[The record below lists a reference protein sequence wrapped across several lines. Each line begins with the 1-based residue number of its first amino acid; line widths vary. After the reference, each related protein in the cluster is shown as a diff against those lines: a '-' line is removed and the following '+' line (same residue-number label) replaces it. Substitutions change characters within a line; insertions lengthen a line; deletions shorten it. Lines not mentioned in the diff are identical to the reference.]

1 MTARATEITDALL
14 ARLSAVPGFAVSY
27 GPPRGGVQAGYLYL
41 IAESDAQARSDDAR
55 QPNARLRERSY
66 RVEVYLARGARY
78 YAAQDDALRSVC
90 DAMTSRPPARILEG
104 LAYSVVIGDATLDDP
119 ALGSDLAT
127 LAVPITVRYAEPI
140 R

>member
-78 YAAQDDALRSVC
+78 LFWTTWVHSGALSAVALWGLIRSKRSLRLFEAG
-90 DAMTSRPPARILEG
+90 DFG
-104 LAYSVVIGDATLDDP
+104 DVV
-119 ALGSDLAT
+119 
-127 LAVPITVRYAEPI
+127 
-140 R
+140 